1 MKCEWY
7 KDRVFY
13 QIWPRSFMD
22 GNGDGIGDLYGVY
35 EKIDY
40 LKSLGIGGI
49 WFSPLYPSPNA
60 DYGYDI
66 SDYCNIHPDY
76 GDLDIFKKVVD
87 KAHSLDIKIIMD
99 LVINHT
105 SDEHKWFIESR
116 NPDSPYRDY
125 YFWRKGKGKNLPP
138 NNWDSFFENNAW
150 EYDEKT
156 DEYYLHLFNRKQV
169 DLNMDNPKVRE
180 EIKEI
185 MRFWLNLGVDGFRED
200 VITFISKTEGLP
212 DDHSFIMKGMKLFE
226 SGPHIHEYLS
236 EFRRDVLDKY
246 DCFVVGEA
254 PLMTPKKALSYI
266 AGKNPDLDMMFHFD
280 HMMADCFFTEYMP
293 RPFKLRK
300 LKRAF
305 TKWQNK
311 LNPVAWNA
319 LYMENHDHPRIV
331 SRYGSEEY
339 REESAK
345 MLAASYLLQMGTPF
359 VYQGQEIGMTNIA
372 LPDISDYKD
381 CMAFKQ
387 YNNSIKKEPKEKCF
401 PRIQKATRDNART
414 TMQWSDGEFGGFSK
428 VKPWF
433 AVNDNYTEINVEKQ
447 SGDPDSVL
455 SFYRKLIEYRTGSE
469 IVRFGEYRE
478 LNSWNANL
486 YVYERSFKGK
496 KILVICSFTD
506 KPCKFKFPKDFKL
519 NSAKLIASNYKDS
532 QTELC
537 IMTKPYET
545 RIYEC

>member
-1 MKCEWY
+1 M
-7 KDRVFY
+7 
-13 QIWPRSFMD
+13 
-22 GNGDGIGDLYGVY
+22 
-35 EKIDY
+35 
-40 LKSLGIGGI
+40 
-49 WFSPLYPSPNA
+49 
-60 DYGYDI
+60 
-66 SDYCNIHPDY
+66 
-76 GDLDIFKKVVD
+76 D

-138 NNWDSFFENNAW
+138 NNWDSFFQNNAW
-150 EYDEKT
+150 ENDEKT

-185 MRFWLNLGVDGFRED
+185 MRFWLDLGVDGFRED

-414 TMQWSDGEFGGFSK
+414 TMQWSDGEFGGFST
-428 VKPWF
+428 VTPWF
-433 AVNDNYTEINVEKQ
+433 AVNENYTEINVEKQ
-447 SGDPDSVL
+447 AGDPDSVL

-532 QTELC
+532 QNELC